1 MLCWWSKLL
10 EEATDE
16 RDVKV
21 LGELQVSETVSLVCS
36 GVFSC
41 MGRDWAAC
49 LQEVNSRESK
59 T

>member
-1 MLCWWSKLL
+1 M
-10 EEATDE
+10 
-16 RDVKV
+16 RDAKV

-36 GVFSC
+36 GVFLC